1 MLFPSPLAVHKKKKK
16 KKTDCEHKNP
26 ARDEESDTELGMV
39 APFIGGQKPM
49 EKVVWSPHE
58 GKLQQ
63 SIVIASQKK
72 KKKKRA
78 FFPDLNTSA
87 KECVPVRWYS
97 RPQRPNCFDSEQYAS
112 RT

>member
-1 MLFPSPLAVHKKKKK
+1 MLFPSPLAVHKKK

-72 KKKKRA
+72 EKEKSFLPWSKHKCKRM
-78 FFPDLNTSA
+78 
-87 KECVPVRWYS
+87 
-97 RPQRPNCFDSEQYAS
+97 RPSQMVQSTAAP
-112 RT
+112 